1 MPNILKA
8 KCGDK
13 EITIKIQRPSFESV
27 KRGYEKISIFNTD
40 DYHARKQMLYDN
52 LYKLAINQGYSDE
65 EAQKLADTESLWIV
79 SIEIAETRYKQVGC
93 KVRALFNSDK
103 RAYVNTCSLRVSYAL
118 NYSTHPINTMEKQI
132 KNRGYNGADKHTYY
146 LGVFDII
153 ELLKLNWKH
162 LSWDKSTYSQVKDKI
177 RRGCSED
184 FYKGMTSKMENIHF
198 FEELQ
203 SIQRKGIIAM
213 NGTDDLR
220 HTTLWN
226 GSDFLDTYLELS
238 QNYLTEPEY
247 TVRDLYFWDLL

>member
-1 MPNILKA
+1 MSNILKV

-27 KRGYEKISIFNTD
+27 KKGYEEITKIGREEGENEGAK
-40 DYHARKQMLYDN
+40 HLYMTGNVAEANLVNNIVSAEKRYEMIGGQAYREFMNNKIN
-52 LYKLAINQGYSDE
+52 LY
-65 EAQKLADTESLWIV
+65 
-79 SIEIAETRYKQVGC
+79 
-93 KVRALFNSDK
+93 
-103 RAYVNTCSLRVSYAL
+103 NTCALRVSYAL
-118 NYSTHPINTMEKQI
+118 NYSTHPIKDMEKQ
-132 KNRGYNGADKHTYY
+132 NSGRAYNGNDGHIYY
-146 LGVFDII
+146 LGVPDIV
-153 ELLKLNWKH
+153 ELLNKNWKA

-238 QNYLTEPEY
+238 PNYLTEPEC